1 MRTRLLSLFVTTA
14 FLSTPF
20 VASALVIDDFA
31 DDSLTQIAIVAD
43 PSNPQQDADTV
54 ATLLG
59 NREIFLE
66 RTAGFGSASADANLT
81 AEGYFSLATGP
92 GVVASAALTYSGFG
106 NVDVTDMGTANFLS
120 FTARSDL
127 DAVVTVSFLTA
138 GAMSSATVNIPGL
151 GAGTE
156 QFVNIPLGAFLG
168 GANLANVDAISVLV
182 SGPSGPASLDMQ
194 ISRLGTVQTPIPEP
208 GTLALLGIGLA
219 GLAHSSRRRA

>member
-20 VASALVIDDFA
+20 VASALGIDDFA
-31 DDSLTQIAIVAD
+31 DDSLTAIGIG
-43 PSNPQQDADTV
+43 PPNPQQDDDTV
-54 ATLLG
+54 AALLG
-59 NREIFLE
+59 GTRTIVLE
-66 RTAGFGSASADANLT
+66 RTVGFGSASADANLT
-81 AEGYFSLATGP
+81 EAGYFSLATGP

-106 NVDVTDMGTANFLS
+106 NVDVTDMGNSIFLS